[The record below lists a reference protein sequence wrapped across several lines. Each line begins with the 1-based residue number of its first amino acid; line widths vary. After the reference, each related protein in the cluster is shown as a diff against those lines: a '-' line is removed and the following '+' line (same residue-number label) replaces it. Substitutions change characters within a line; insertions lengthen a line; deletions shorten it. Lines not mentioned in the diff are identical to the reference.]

1 MQEKSKPLVDDLS
14 LWCAEAQ
21 DKSLARSKIGKAI
34 QYALNLEKGLRI
46 YLDDGL
52 VPMTN
57 SLNERNIRSFTVSRK
72 NWLFAASTKEADA
85 SSSIFSLIETAKV
98 NRLNPF
104 DYIEYILEIMP
115 QIDIIQHPEKIDW
128 FMPWSNQIKEEFG
141 IKDD

>member
-1 MQEKSKPLVDDLS
+1 MRV
-14 LWCAEAQ
+14 
-21 DKSLARSKIGKAI
+21 
-34 QYALNLEKGLRI
+34 

-57 SLNERNIRSFTVSRK
+57 SLNKRNIRPFTVSRK
-72 NWLFAASTKEADA
+72 NWLFSASTKGADA
-85 SSSIFSLIETAKV
+85 SASIFSLIETAKA
-98 NRLNPF
+98 NRLSPF

-128 FMPWSNQIKEEFG
+128 FMPWSDQIKEEFG